1 MIDEK
6 MIKRIERECRLID
19 DGIITYRSK
28 INNVYEFRQVNLVT
42 LSFLLRSNRQI
53 IIRGNKE
60 EWTSKT
66 VKLVGNDIKE
76 YYAPTIIDAPTILDY
91 RE

>member
-28 INNVYEFRQVNLVT
+28 INNVYEFRRVNLVT

-66 VKLVGNDIKE
+66 AKLVGNDIKE

>member
-28 INNVYEFRQVNLVT
+28 INNVYEFR
-42 LSFLLRSNRQI
+42 
-53 IIRGNKE
+53 
-60 EWTSKT
+60 
-66 VKLVGNDIKE
+66 
-76 YYAPTIIDAPTILDY
+76 
-91 RE
+91 

>member
-6 MIKRIERECRLID
+6 MKKRIERECKLID
-19 DGIITYRSK
+19 DGIVTYRSK

-42 LSFLLRSNRQI
+42 LSFLLRSNRQLV
-53 IIRGNKE
+53 IRGNKE
-60 EWTSKT
+60 EWTSQT
-66 VKLVGNDIKE
+66 AKLVGNELKE